1 MIIVIAGKNVRGVNV
16 IVPPAAVSA
25 ASVRED

>member
-16 IVPPAAVSA
+16 TVPPAPAG
-25 ASVRED
+25 ASVREDL